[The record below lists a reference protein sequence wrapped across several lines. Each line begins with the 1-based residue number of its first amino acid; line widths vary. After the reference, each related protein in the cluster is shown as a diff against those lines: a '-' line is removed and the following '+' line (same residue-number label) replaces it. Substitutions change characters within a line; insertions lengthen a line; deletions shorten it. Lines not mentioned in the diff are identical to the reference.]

1 MTGNLT
7 RAAQPTDPHR
17 TWAEDWIASPRL
29 LCAIVL
35 ALTFLAYLGTLTFEF
50 VHDDRGQILD
60 NPAVHSWRY
69 AAQYFTAHVWAGV
82 APEDLGNYY
91 RPLFLLWL
99 RLNAMVFGSHAW
111 GWHLSTV
118 LVHLVVTLL
127 VYLLAFQLLG
137 NPLDAAISALIFG
150 LHPVHIEA
158 VAWVSGV
165 TEPLLGML
173 LVASFLC
180 HLKERAAGKKAR
192 RWWAASLGL
201 YILAVLEK
209 ETALVLPMIVF
220 AYELLPGVEGRPR
233 AAPAD
238 GIQRVRRA
246 LWSATPYLVPIPF
259 YLAARTYALKG
270 FSHVMTAL
278 PVATVIYTW
287 PSLLW
292 FWVKHLAWPVGLS
305 TFYDLPS
312 VTLPNF
318 ANFTLPAL
326 GVIGI
331 AVALFWGAKRS
342 SEVALASLW
351 IVLPLIP
358 LLNLRVFLR
367 DDFAHDRYLYLSSIG
382 LAIVATVALRRLC
395 FRRANLLGQPAAL
408 VVAAL
413 VLAPLLAFGTAYQ
426 SIYFQNNL
434 VFYQHNLRYAPQSIL
449 VKTNLATV
457 WGEAGRYDAALQ
469 LYKEALE
476 SDPGFWY
483 ANYNLGY
490 TYYKLGNLGEAE
502 RYLLRAIQIRPNK
515 PDQYLYLG
523 ICRLKLGRAHEAAA
537 AIRRAI
543 QIRPDGYG
551 QHFALGLVL
560 KLEGDLQGALAQFQA
575 ELALNPQHLAARR
588 EIAEMQASEDFER
601 AGNPGARRPSKG
613 GVGPR
618 SAKSH
623 PGD

>member
-7 RAAQPTDPHR
+7 GTAQPTDPYR

-29 LCAIVL
+29 LCAFVL
-35 ALTFLAYLGTLTFEF
+35 ALTFLAYCGTLTFDF

-69 AAQYFTAHVWAGV
+69 APQYFTAHVWAGV

-91 RPLFLLWL
+91 RPVFLLWL
-99 RLNAMVFGSHAW
+99 RVNALVFGSHAW
-111 GWHLSTV
+111 GWHLTTV
-118 LVHLVVTLL
+118 LVHLVVTWL
-127 VYLLAFQLLG
+127 VYLLAFRLVG
-137 NPLDAAISALIFG
+137 NPPEAALSALIFG

-158 VAWVSGV
+158 VAWISGV
-165 TEPLLGML
+165 TEPLLAML
-173 LVASFLC
+173 VLASFLC
-180 HLKERAAGKKAR
+180 HLKQREAGEKAR
-192 RWWAASLGL
+192 RWGAASWGL
-201 YILAVLEK
+201 YLLALLEK
-209 ETALVLPMIVF
+209 ETALVLPLIVF
-220 AYELLPGVEGRPR
+220 VHQLLPGIDRRLP

-246 LWSATPYLVPIPF
+246 LWFATPYLVPIPF
-259 YLAARTYALKG
+259 YVAARTYALKG
-270 FSHVMTAL
+270 FSHVMTPL

-292 FWVKHLAWPVGLS
+292 FWIKHLVWPVGLS
-305 TFYDLPS
+305 TFYDITS
-312 VTLPNF
+312 VTLPSF

-326 GVIGI
+326 GVLGV
-331 AVALFWGAKRS
+331 AVALFWGATRS
-342 SEVALASLW
+342 WEVARASLW
-351 IVLPLIP
+351 IVFPLMP

-367 DDFAHDRYLYLSSIG
+367 DDFAHDRYLYLPSAG
-382 LAIVATVALRRLC
+382 LAIVATVALRRLR
-395 FRRANLLGQPAAL
+395 FGRALLLGQPAAR

-434 VFYQHNLRYAPQSIL
+434 IFYQHNLRYAPQSKL

-457 WGEAGRYDAALQ
+457 WGEAGQYDAALQ

-476 SDPGFWY
+476 SDSGFWY

-490 TYYKLGNLGEAE
+490 TYYKLGNWAEAE
-502 RYLLRAIQIRPNK
+502 RYLLRAIQVRPNK

-523 ICRLKLGRAHEAAA
+523 ICRLKLGRAQEAAA

-551 QHFALGLVL
+551 QHFALGLAL
-560 KLEGDLQGALAQFQA
+560 KLQGDLQDARAQFQA
-575 ELALNPQHLAARR
+575 ELAMNPEHAAARR
-588 EIAEMQASEDFER
+588 ALAEMQASRDRER
-601 AGNPGARRPSKG
+601 AGSPGTRRP
-613 GVGPR
+613 
-618 SAKSH
+618 
-623 PGD
+623 